1 MTSLAAS
8 EMVKRMIAREMRG
21 PSDLSEAMRR
31 LDRAY
36 GLGYWTLDH
45 LRKGR
50 AKTCEA
56 GLFQKIRAAYLD
68 QCERQLRALQH
79 ELAIE
84 RTSGNDA
91 DTDLLAEVETLL
103 AKVEAKRGG

>member
-1 MTSLAAS
+1 M
-8 EMVKRMIAREMRG
+8 
-21 PSDLSEAMRR
+21 
-31 LDRAY
+31 
-36 GLGYWTLDH
+36 
-45 LRKGR
+45 
-50 AKTCEA
+50 
-56 GLFQKIRAAYLD
+56 FQKIRAAYLD